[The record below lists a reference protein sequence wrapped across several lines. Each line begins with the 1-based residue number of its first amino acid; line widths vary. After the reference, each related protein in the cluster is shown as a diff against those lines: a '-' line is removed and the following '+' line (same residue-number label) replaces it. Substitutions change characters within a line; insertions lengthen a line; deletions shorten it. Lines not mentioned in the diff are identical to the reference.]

1 MSAGDSGP
9 PSPGRRRF
17 VVAAA
22 SLLAVGMTG
31 AAVREAY
38 AFQRV
43 VRRASLAGLRSPLR
57 VAWLA
62 DLHHGPW
69 IGAASVEAWVDATL
83 AEAPDLIVLGG
94 DIVDQREGGSI
105 DALVGELGRLRAP
118 LGVRAVWG
126 NHDRARFR
134 RIETFEARLEA
145 AGIEVLVNR
154 GERIRHDLWL
164 AGVDDL
170 VTGDPDLPAALRDR
184 PADAACILASHN
196 PDLLPEVPVSVS
208 LTLSGHTHG
217 GQVVLPFIG
226 PPFTSSRYGRRF
238 ASGWVRGPALGYVSR
253 GLGFGL
259 VPIRVN
265 CPAELTILELAPVT

>member
-1 MSAGDSGP
+1 MSEGDSGP
-9 PSPGRRRF
+9 PSPSRRRF
-17 VVAAA
+17 VAAA
-22 SLLAVGMTG
+22 AGVLAVGMTG
-31 AAVREAY
+31 AAK
-38 AFQRV
+38 
-43 VRRASLAGLRSPLR
+43 
-57 VAWLA
+57 
-62 DLHHGPW
+62 
-69 IGAASVEAWVDATL
+69 VDATL
-83 AEAPDLIVLGG
+83 AEA
-94 DIVDQREGGSI
+94 
-105 DALVGELGRLRAP
+105 
-118 LGVRAVWG
+118 
-126 NHDRARFR
+126 
-134 RIETFEARLEA
+134 
-145 AGIEVLVNR
+145 
-154 GERIRHDLWL
+154 
-164 AGVDDL
+164 
-170 VTGDPDLPAALRDR
+170 PDLPAALRDR

>member
-1 MSAGDSGP
+1 M
-9 PSPGRRRF
+9 
-17 VVAAA
+17 AAA
-22 SLLAVGMTG
+22 AGVLAVGMTG
-31 AAVREAY
+31 AAVRSAY
-38 AFQRV
+38 GFQRV
-43 VRRASLAGLRSPLR
+43 VRHASLDGLRAPLR
-57 VAWLA
+57 VAWLV

-69 IGAASVEAWVDATL
+69 IGAGSVEAWVDATL
-83 AEAPDLIVLGG
+83 DAAPDLIVLGG

-105 DALVGELGRLRAP
+105 DALVTELGRLRAP

-126 NHDRARFR
+126 NHDRSRFR
-134 RIETFEARLEA
+134 RIEPFQARLEA

-154 GERIRHDLWL
+154 GERIRDDLWL

-170 VTGDPDLPAALRDR
+170 MTGHPDLAAALRGR

-196 PDLLPEVPVSVS
+196 PDVLPDVPVSVS

-217 GQVVLPFIG
+217 GQVVLPFVG
-226 PPFTSSRYGRRF
+226 PPVTSSRYGRRF

-259 VPIRVN
+259 VPLRVN
-265 CPAELTILELAPVT
+265 CPAELTIVELSAVT